1 MSTICTWRQ
10 HEVTRSPDDHLCISW
25 VDREGVIL
33 SSRFSFIEE
42 PSLLL
47 VLLLALQRFGRGQWG
62 YIPELST
69 EDHSVLL
76 HPICAGG
83 ILDEKKFAV
92 NFYPDDEVHASWSLL
107 GRATT
112 VVGANENK
120 KCDGRSAK
128 GGQAMGLACG
138 GVDEVGVCLGEGLE
152 DTPRTQEEA
161 DQESSSLGDAPRV
174 GTSQTSSPATA
185 LDEVEDDEWSDF
197 YQAQAKYREE
207 LAKTIK
213 SRDLVLKVSWPE
225 TSRLEEWKIVEHAQS
240 LGKNDEFIN
249 GHVPD
254 AKYARDFERYST
266 EHIRRFL
273 YPQEDGRSGTRTL
286 RLIVMNRLRPIHDL
300 DGKEF
305 WTAFWQCVAC
315 MNSHPSL

>member
-1 MSTICTWRQ
+1 M
-10 HEVTRSPDDHLCISW
+10 TRSPDDYLWISW

-33 SSRFSFIEE
+33 SSRFSFINE

-47 VLLLALQRFGRGQWG
+47 VLLLVLQRFGRSQWG

-76 HPICAGG
+76 HPIRAGG
-83 ILDEKKFAV
+83 TLDDNKVAV
-92 NFYPDDEVHASWSLL
+92 NFDPDDKVHASWSLL

-112 VVGANENK
+112 VVGASKNK
-120 KCDGRSAK
+120 EWDGTSAK
-128 GGQAMGLACG
+128 GGQAMGVAYG
-138 GVDEVGVCLGEGLE
+138 GADELRVPLGEGLE
-152 DTPRTQEEA
+152 DTPRTQEE
-161 DQESSSLGDAPRV
+161 SGSLGDDPRV
-174 GTSQTSSPATA
+174 GTTQTNPPAA
-185 LDEVEDDEWSDF
+185 APDEVEDKGWRDF
-197 YQAQAKYREE
+197 YQARAKYREE

-225 TSRLEEWKIVEHAQS
+225 TSRLEEWKIIEHAQS

-315 MNSHPSL
+315 MTSPPSLYNNR